1 MLSEVEHFAGETAKY
16 YQCEPNEP
24 IVMLNDVKHLHQ
36 VAMRCDEMLHFVQH
50 DMVFIDVLL
59 PVIF

>member
-1 MLSEVEHFAGETAKY
+1 
-16 YQCEPNEP
+16 
-24 IVMLNDVKHLHQ
+24 MLNDVKHLHQ

-50 DMVFIDVLL
+50 DMVFVDVLL